1 MEVYVFAIVLSPR
14 KHLIILCLYNVF
26 TLTFNSSG
34 RIDGAGTRT
43 AVSAISAAALWQMS
57 GDKSLE

>member
-1 MEVYVFAIVLSPR
+1 MEVYVFAVVLLPR
-14 KHLIILCLYNVF
+14 KHLIMLCLYKEF
-26 TLTFNSSG
+26 TLTFSSTG